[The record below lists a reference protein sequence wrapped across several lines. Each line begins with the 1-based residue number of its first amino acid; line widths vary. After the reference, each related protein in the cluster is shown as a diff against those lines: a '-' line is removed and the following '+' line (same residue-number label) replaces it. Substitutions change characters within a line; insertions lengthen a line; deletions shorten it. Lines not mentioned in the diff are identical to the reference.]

1 MMHKYKARRLSVT
14 TSFLGTDNCLIA
26 YGFLLKW
33 NKSAGVTNCLQK
45 KKINKVDKKHMSCHH
60 S

>member
-1 MMHKYKARRLSVT
+1 MMHKYKERRLSVT

-45 KKINKVDKKHMSCHH
+45 KKN
-60 S
+60 